1 MEPLSDRELDELLTR
16 WKAPAAPEALQ
27 KRVRQE
33 QRGPWWKWLLT
44 GSIRVPVPLTL
55 AIAALLIGL
64 FVMVTE
70 RGPRGD
76 VHVRPETT
84 AAGFQPVKRLEPR
97 IIRSSYEGNY

>member
-16 WKAPAAPEALQ
+16 SEAPVAPETLRQ
-27 KRVRQE
+27 RVRQA
-33 QRGPWWKWLLT
+33 QRGSWWKWLLT
-44 GSIRVPVPLTL
+44 GSIPVPVPLTL

-64 FVMVTE
+64 FVVVAE
-70 RGPRGD
+70 RRPGRD
-76 VHVRPETT
+76 VRLPTT